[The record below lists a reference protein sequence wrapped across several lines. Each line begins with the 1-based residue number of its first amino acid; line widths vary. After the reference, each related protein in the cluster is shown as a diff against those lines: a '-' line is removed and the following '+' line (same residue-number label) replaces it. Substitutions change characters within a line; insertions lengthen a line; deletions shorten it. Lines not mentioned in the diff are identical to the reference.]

1 MKLLIMGPPG
11 VGKGTQADRIKDK
24 LKILH
29 LSTGDILR
37 AEVEAKSVIGMD
49 AKLYI
54 DLGKLVPDYILIEI
68 VKERISKDDCEN
80 GYLLDGF
87 PRTLPQAE
95 GLDEMM
101 HSIGHDLECAISLT
115 ADEDELVERLIK
127 RGKESG
133 RSDDTPEVIR
143 NRQKIYWEQTAPLL
157 DFYRGKGILKEV
169 DGLGEIPEI
178 TERILDVLK

>member
-37 AEVEAKSVIGMD
+37 AKVEAKSAIGMD

-101 HSIGHDLECAISLT
+101 H
-115 ADEDELVERLIK
+115 
-127 RGKESG
+127 
-133 RSDDTPEVIR
+133 
-143 NRQKIYWEQTAPLL
+143 
-157 DFYRGKGILKEV
+157 
-169 DGLGEIPEI
+169 
-178 TERILDVLK
+178 

>member
-157 DFYRGKGILKEV
+157 DFYHGKGILKEV